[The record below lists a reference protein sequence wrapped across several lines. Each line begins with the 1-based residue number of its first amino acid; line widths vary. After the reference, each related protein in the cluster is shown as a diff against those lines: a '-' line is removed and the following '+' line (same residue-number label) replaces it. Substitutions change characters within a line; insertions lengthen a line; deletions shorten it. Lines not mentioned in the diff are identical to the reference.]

1 MIMPLFVGARANLW
15 KRTNFEIPNEINTV
29 RVPCRGGPGGEEAH
43 RSDGLG
49 AGTVSKRS
57 LGHGRGVSFL
67 LGNLTVRGPSRIAA
81 VGWVEHSETH
91 HPGSYKVA
99 RITELLPTAA
109 TSS

>member
-1 MIMPLFVGARANLW
+1 MPLFVGARADLW
-15 KRTNFEIPNEINTV
+15 KRTNFEIPSEINTV

-67 LGNLTVRGPSRIAA
+67 LGNLVPARLFCVTASGWDSLLLSIALRA
-81 VGWVEHSETH
+81 EFD
-91 HPGSYKVA
+91 
-99 RITELLPTAA
+99 
-109 TSS
+109 TSKH

>member
-1 MIMPLFVGARANLW
+1 MSEARADLW
-15 KRTNFEIPNEINTV
+15 KRTNFEIPNEINAV

-67 LGNLTVRGPSRIAA
+67 LGNLMVRGTNPRERLRRTNVNHM
-81 VGWVEHSETH
+81 VG
-91 HPGSYKVA
+91 
-99 RITELLPTAA
+99 L
-109 TSS
+109 